1 MIEYL
6 GWAATAVFVGSY
18 FFRDASLRR
27 VQMIGASMWI
37 VYGLSIRAI
46 PVAVANLLVLLAA
59 MWTGRRSRPSS
70 ISSATKPTGAPWS
83 TRTTLTRILTAKT
96 SWSAHPVTQAAKMR
110 VVDPATGREA
120 TITRAVSVD

>member
-18 FFRDASLRR
+18 FFRDGSLRR

-37 VYGLSIRAI
+37 VYGLLIGAL

-59 MWTGRRSRPSS
+59 MWTARRS
-70 ISSATKPTGAPWS
+70 
-83 TRTTLTRILTAKT
+83 
-96 SWSAHPVTQAAKMR
+96 
-110 VVDPATGREA
+110 PAR
-120 TITRAVSVD
+120 